1 MVFRRLERAG
11 TLAAEPAIEALH
23 DLRDLRLVRHGH
35 STLIDRAWALRHDL
49 TVYDAVYIAL
59 AEALE
64 APLVTTDRRL
74 ASAPG
79 HDAEVRLCV

>member
-1 MVFRRLERAG
+1 MFRRLERAG
-11 TLAAEPAIEALH
+11 TLAAGPAIEALH

-35 STLIDRAWALRHDL
+35 WALIDRAWTLRHNL
-49 TVYDAVYIAL
+49 TMYDAVYVAL

-79 HDAEVRLCV
+79 HDAEVRLCA